1 MYPNPIPLSRKGN
14 QRMKLTLTTM
24 AGNTRNIH
32 LMSEQDVL
40 DFIDIFKSTLLKN
53 QRVKITCDILS
64 IDGYIQGGS

>member
-1 MYPNPIPLSRKGN
+1 
-14 QRMKLTLTTM
+14 MKLTITSM